1 MRLVDVNFHPS
12 NRQLRQFGLIALAA
26 LPLLG
31 WFWGGGSLQVL
42 SATAAA
48 GAALAALGLVCPRAV
63 QPVFLL
69 LSLVTIPLGMIL
81 GELALLLLFYGLVVP
96 LGLVSRLIGRD
107 PLQQRLDRQASTYWQ
122 RKEQPSG
129 PASYL
134 RQW

>member
-12 NRQLRQFGLIALAA
+12 NRQLRQFGLIALPA

-42 SATAAA
+42 SATAVA
-48 GAALAALGLVCPRAV
+48 GAALAALGLVCPRAIL
-63 QPVFLL
+63 PVFLL

-107 PLQQRLDRQASTYWQ
+107 PLQRRLDRQASTYWQ

>member
-1 MRLVDVNFHPS
+1 MRLVEVNFHPS
-12 NRQLRQFGLIALAA
+12 DRQLRQFGLLALAA

-42 SATAAA
+42 WATAAA
-48 GAALAALGLVCPRAV
+48 GAALAALGLACPRAL

-81 GELALLLLFYGLVVP
+81 SELALLLLFYGLFVP
-96 LGLVSRLIGRD
+96 LGLMSRLMGRD
-107 PLQQRLDRQASTYWQ
+107 PLQRRLDWEASTYWQ
-122 RKEQPSG
+122 RKEQPGG